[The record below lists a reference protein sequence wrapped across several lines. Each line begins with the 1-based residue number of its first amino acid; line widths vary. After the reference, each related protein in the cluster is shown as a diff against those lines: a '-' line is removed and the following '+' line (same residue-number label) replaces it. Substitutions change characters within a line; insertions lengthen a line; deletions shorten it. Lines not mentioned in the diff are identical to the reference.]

1 VKDIFWIEGD
11 TSIGLAIVTRPRG
24 GDWLED
30 ELRRMQ
36 RNGIQVL
43 VSMLEDEEAESLGLA
58 EERLLAEQNGLAF
71 LSYPIADRTTPG
83 DVSSFRGFAED
94 LAERLRAGERIA
106 VHCRGSIGRASIA
119 TASAL
124 IHLGWSAEKALAAV
138 EAARGCPVPDTE
150 EQLRWILSYKA
161 RA

>member
-94 LAERLRAGERIA
+94 LASRGRTHRRPLPGQHWARQ
-106 VHCRGSIGRASIA
+106 HCDSFCADSPGMVCGKSTG
-119 TASAL
+119 
-124 IHLGWSAEKALAAV
+124 G
-138 EAARGCPVPDTE
+138 G
-150 EQLRWILSYKA
+150 
-161 RA
+161 